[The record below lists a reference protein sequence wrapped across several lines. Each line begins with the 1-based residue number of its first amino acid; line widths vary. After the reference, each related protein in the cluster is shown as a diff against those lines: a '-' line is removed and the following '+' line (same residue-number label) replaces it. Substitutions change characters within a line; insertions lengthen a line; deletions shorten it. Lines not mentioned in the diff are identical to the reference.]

1 MLAHS
6 SMPLVLRFLYHA
18 EVSMSLPLSWPQ
30 LSVMKDYMH
39 GVQGISGAKLAIT
52 AADTPGVFCMTAS
65 GMAAQVQT
73 ARDLLLTVLHRA

>member
-1 MLAHS
+1 
-6 SMPLVLRFLYHA
+6 
-18 EVSMSLPLSWPQ
+18 MSLALSWPQ

-52 AADTPGVFCMTAS
+52 AADAPGVFCMTAS
-65 GMAAQVQT
+65 GMASQVQA